1 MSNRRAETLIEIA
14 GVLIISAVTAAVV
27 SRRNGIE
34 SASKHKV
41 KFIERIEKERA
52 ASSESKNTSI

>member
-27 SRRNGIE
+27 SRRNDIQSTSE
-34 SASKHKV
+34 RKV
-41 KFIERIEKERA
+41 KYVERIEKERA
-52 ASSESKNTSI
+52 VSSESKNASI